1 MWDKEV
7 KLPPSLFWVS
17 FFYWFHFF
25 IKKSRD
31 FSPMMTITRLR
42 LTYKLSVFF
51 SLCALQ
57 LSAQEFS
64 HKAKINPVPKSGF
77 YRIPLSSNLA
87 GLAQAQWDDLR
98 MFDANGKEVPYI
110 IKRESTFVNN
120 EDYTAMNVASQETLN
135 QVQTLVI
142 ENPEKKKINQLLLD
156 MQNAETDRSI
166 RISGSNDKVNWFSI
180 SDSLNFSVWGN
191 ANETTLRKAIQ
202 FPKSN
207 YAFFKLEIKQGY
219 KEPLN
224 ITQIGYSFDTLH
236 KPQYVRVN
244 NLSYSRNEIGQT
256 TKLNFTFQGRN
267 RVDQLVFY
275 IREPKQYQR
284 EVIIKNQAYRPI
296 GKIYTLE
303 RSKHQRRAEY
313 LNENQ
318 LILSSSTGGAL
329 STQYILG
336 ELHHEK
342 FTLEIQNK
350 NDPPLPIDSIV
361 GYQLNTYIVAELKAE
376 APYFIY
382 VGDSTLNSPTYD
394 LVYFENNIP
403 HQLPDAQVNEPIKK
417 VEPIDGENKR
427 QNERYLIGGAMVLLA
442 LFLLFITKNLMKKI
456 NN

>member
-1 MWDKEV
+1 
-7 KLPPSLFWVS
+7 
-17 FFYWFHFF
+17 
-25 IKKSRD
+25 
-31 FSPMMTITRLR
+31 MMTITRLR
-42 LTYKLSVFF
+42 LTYKLSLLF

-64 HKAKINPVPKSGF
+64 HKAKIKPVTKNGF
-77 YRIPLSSNLA
+77 YRIPLNSNLA
-87 GLAQAQWDDLR
+87 GLAQAQWNDLR
-98 MFDANGKEVPYI
+98 LFDAKGKEVPYI
-110 IKRESTFVNN
+110 IRHETAYANN
-120 EDYTAMNVASQETLN
+120 KDYTGLNVASQETIN
-135 QVQTLVI
+135 EVQTLVI
-142 ENPEKKKINQLLLD
+142 ENPEQKKINQLLLD

-207 YAFFKLEIKQGY
+207 YAFFKLEIKQGN
-219 KEPLN
+219 KEALN

-296 GKIYTLE
+296 GKFYTLE

-318 LILSSSTGGAL
+318 LTLSSSTGGAL

-336 ELHHEK
+336 QLHHEK
-342 FTLEIQNK
+342 FFVEIQNN
-350 NDPPLPIDSIV
+350 NDPALQIDSIV
-361 GYQLNTYIVAELKAE
+361 GYQLNVYLVAELKAQT
-376 APYFIY
+376 PYFLY
-382 VGDSTLNSPTYD
+382 VGDSNLLAPHYD
-394 LVYFENNIP
+394 LIYFENNIP
-403 HQLPDAQVNEPIKK
+403 QQIPEAQVENPIKK
-417 VEPIDGENKR
+417 GEVLEGENKR
-427 QNERYLIGGAMVLLA
+427 QNETYLIWGAMGLLA
-442 LFLLFITKNLMKKI
+442 VFLLFITKSLMKKI
-456 NN
+456 EN